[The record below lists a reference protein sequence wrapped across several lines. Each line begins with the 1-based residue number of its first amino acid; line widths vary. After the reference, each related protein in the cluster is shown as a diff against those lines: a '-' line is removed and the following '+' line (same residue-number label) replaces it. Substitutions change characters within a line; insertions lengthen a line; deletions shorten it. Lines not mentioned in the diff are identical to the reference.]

1 MKDTLAADNGAYEL
15 PYLLGVYLA
24 VNAVRDAGLLVDGP
38 NCAMVK
44 ADLIA
49 GNHDLFS
56 TLLAPDGS
64 HRIISSITKPF
75 NPPKNPENNLAALAA
90 ALAGSG
96 RFGALLLTGMPYCA
110 LEGRDYAGLA
120 AAVPDKIPAAAVPA
134 RSLDMD
140 WLDGYDLTLEALASC
155 LPAGKPRARAKNKV
169 AVVGYMMDRNERDH
183 HANLSELAR
192 LLALAGLDLVSVW
205 PSGGSVAELARVA
218 EASLIISLPYGRR
231 AAKALAAKYG
241 AKLVETGLPLGLRG
255 TTSWLAAAR
264 KAAGLGPLPQA
275 IAGEERAAAAAL
287 APALRALMHRKLAFA
302 GDQNLGAALEAF
314 ASELCMELPL
324 AFYCS
329 SPRPLPGKA
338 REGAALFAPTAKE
351 AAAAAAGLPPHR
363 RSELAVATSF
373 AVTGGLLPGLPFVEL
388 GFPSYGHHCL
398 ADEPFL
404 GYAGAAALAARLLN
418 ALQNREHFRT
428 QGQGS

>member
-1 MKDTLAADNGAYEL
+1 MKDTPPADNGAYEL

-56 TLLAPDGS
+56 TLLAADGD
-64 HRIISSITKPF
+64 HRIISTITKPF

-120 AAVPDKIPAAAVPA
+120 AAVPGRTPAAAVPA

-140 WLDGYDLTLEALASC
+140 WLEGYDRTLEALAAC
-155 LPAGKPRARAKNKV
+155 LPEGKTRGRARNKV

-183 HANLSELAR
+183 HANLAELGR

-205 PSGGSVAELARVA
+205 PSGGGMAELGRVS

-231 AAKALAAKYG
+231 AAKALADKFG

-255 TTSWLAAAR
+255 TTAWLAAVR
-264 KAAGLGPLPQA
+264 KAAGLGALPA
-275 IAGEERAAAAAL
+275 PVAAAERAAAAAL
-287 APALRALMHRKLAFA
+287 APALRGLMHRKLAFA
-302 GDQNLGAALEAF
+302 GDPHLGAAMAAF
-314 ASELCMELPL
+314 AAELCMELPL
-324 AFYCS
+324 SFYCS
-329 SPRPLPGKA
+329 APRPLPGKA
-338 REGAALFAPTAKE
+338 REGAALFAPTARE
-351 AAAAAAGLPPHR
+351 AAAAAAALPPYR
-363 RSELAVATSF
+363 RPELAAATSF
-373 AVTGGLLPGLPFVEL
+373 AVTGGLLPGLPFIEL

-404 GYAGAAALAARLLN
+404 GYKGAAALAARLLN
-418 ALQNREHFRT
+418 ALQNRDHFR
-428 QGQGS
+428 SA